1 MKTNYIVINKKSY
14 KRHILNQ
21 KEKENFYKIQ
31 CKYDYYE
38 FPVSKYENEETWL
51 EALGLGCLGLA
62 FIICMTE
69 IITQWL

>member
-14 KRHILNQ
+14 KRHILNE

-31 CKYDYYE
+31 CEYDYYE

-69 IITQWL
+69 IITQWI